1 MLIGTASVTRDLRDE
16 IHYYIKKCSRHV
28 FDIRG
33 KNGMKQGAQQ
43 AVQEVEKRTSNGIR
57 EKENVRVD
65 FFLRLRKANRVSE

>member
-16 IHYYIKKCSRHV
+16 IHYYIKKCLRHV

-43 AVQEVEKRTSNGIR
+43 AVQEVERRTSNGIR